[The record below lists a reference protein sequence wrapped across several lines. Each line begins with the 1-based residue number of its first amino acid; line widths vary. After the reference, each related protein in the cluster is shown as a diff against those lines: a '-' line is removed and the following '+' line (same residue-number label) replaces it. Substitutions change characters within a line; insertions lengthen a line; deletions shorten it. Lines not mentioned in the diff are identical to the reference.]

1 MLIADV
7 LKSKA
12 TLGIVTVRPDLT
24 VAEVAQILTDHGI
37 GAAVVSEDGEHVT
50 GIVSE
55 RDIVRAVARGADLL
69 DRPLREIMTTNVITC
84 ATGDQLE
91 ALAETMTTHRV
102 RHIPVLA
109 DEVLIGLVSIGD
121 IVKSRIEQLHAEKSH
136 LESYIHG

>member
-91 ALAETMTTHRV
+91 ALAETMTAHRV

-109 DEVLIGLVSIGD
+109 DEVLVGIVSIGD